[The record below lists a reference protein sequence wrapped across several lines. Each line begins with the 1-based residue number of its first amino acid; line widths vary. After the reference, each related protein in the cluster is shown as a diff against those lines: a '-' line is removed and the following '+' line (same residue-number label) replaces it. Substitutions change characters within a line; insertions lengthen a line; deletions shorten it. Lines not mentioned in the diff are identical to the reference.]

1 MAKED
6 GASGKQ
12 PTHTAEFIKTD
23 VDRVR
28 FYDDPMTDNL
38 VTAFLA
44 LATETW
50 ALRRRTLVLE
60 RVLESKGVT
69 AEMIETFAP
78 TEADEADW
86 QRQRDQF
93 VETVMGPLAREA
105 ELPVSSSWPKES

>member
-1 MAKED
+1 MAKESSTED
-6 GASGKQ
+6 RPA
-12 PTHTAEFIKTD
+12 HTADFFKTD

-60 RVLESKGVT
+60 RVLDSKGVT
-69 AEMIETFAP
+69 PEMIEGYVP
-78 TEADEADW
+78 TEAETADW
-86 QRQRDQF
+86 QQQRDQF

-105 ELPVSSSWPKES
+105 ELPVSSNWSKES